1 MKNSVQEGRTE
12 KIAEKAEKIWKE
24 GVWKKIQN
32 KSKSERKTRN

>member
-12 KIAEKAEKIWKE
+12 KAEKIRKE